1 MPTFSFPKLQRWLV
15 LLCGLLALGG
25 FLRLL
30 DLTDPPLDFHPTR
43 QLRNAL
49 VARAIYYELLPQADP
64 EQRDLARSFSHAVG
78 QYEPPII
85 ETIVALTF
93 LVSGGESYA
102 VPRLWQTFFWLLAG
116 IALFDLA
123 RRATSPWAALLVLA
137 FYLVLPFSVQASRS
151 FQPDPLMT
159 SLFVI
164 GLYFLYRWSEE
175 QEWKWA
181 TLAGFLLG
189 LSVLVKV
196 VIAFLVGGA
205 AVTLVWFTLGKRSW
219 RSAQVWL
226 MIFLMV
232 VPALAFYLLANPERS
247 TEYFFDWTI
256 SLLSLVTTTK
266 FYARWLGFLGSLF
279 GLTLLFLSIAGALLA
294 PPSLRAMLLGLW
306 SGYVLYGLT
315 LPFQMYT
322 HSYYHLQLVP
332 VIALGLASPAALLV
346 ERASSQPRLWQFALG
361 GLVLAVIGYHAYV
374 ARSILLAKD
383 FRHEPQVWAN
393 IGNAIP
399 PRAKVIAL
407 TQDYG
412 YRLMYFGWCKA
423 DLWPLVTPLAELK
436 GQTLDAQRKF
446 EELTADKDY
455 FLVTAFNQLEQQPVL
470 KEILAHYP
478 VVAKGEGFVLYDLRR

>member
-1 MPTFSFPKLQRWLV
+1 MRIFAFLKYQPWFV

-78 QYEPPII
+78 QYEPSII
-85 ETIVALTF
+85 ETIVALTY

-123 RRATSPWAALLVLA
+123 RRATSPWAALFVLA

-175 QEWKWA
+175 QKWKWVI
-181 TLAGFLLG
+181 LAGFLLG

-205 AVTLVWFTLGKRSW
+205 AVALVWFTLGKRSW
-219 RSAQVWL
+219 RSPHVWL

-232 VPALAFYLLANPERS
+232 APALAFYILANPERS

-256 SLLSLVTTTK
+256 SLLSLITTTK
-266 FYARWLGFLGSLF
+266 FYARWLSFLGSLF
-279 GLTLLFLSIAGALLA
+279 GLTLLFLSIAGVLVA
-294 PPSLRAMLLGLW
+294 PRSLRAMLLGLW

-332 VIALGLASPAALLV
+332 VIALGLAPLAELLV

-374 ARSILLAKD
+374 ARSILLAED

-399 PRAKVIAL
+399 PKTKVIAL

-412 YRLMYFGWCKA
+412 YRLMYFGWRKA

-436 GQTLDAQRKF
+436 GQTLNVQQKF
-446 EELTADKDY
+446 EELTVDKDY
-455 FLVTAFNQLEQQPVL
+455 FLITAFNQLEQQPAL
-470 KEILAHYP
+470 KDILAHYP
-478 VVAKGEGFVLYDLRR
+478 VAAEGDGFVLYDLRR